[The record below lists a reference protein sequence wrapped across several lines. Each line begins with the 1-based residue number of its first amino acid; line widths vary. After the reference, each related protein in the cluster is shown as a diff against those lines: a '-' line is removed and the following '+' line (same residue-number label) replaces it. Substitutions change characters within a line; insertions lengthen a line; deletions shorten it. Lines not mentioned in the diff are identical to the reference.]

1 MKYYFR
7 FLIVPLLLGAV
18 SFLLYAA
25 RLPEVP
31 ATTVLLNTAFQN
43 THLMPD
49 DIPEILTRFLPLLL
63 FQIFY
68 GTMIYRHFCTASI
81 YYFSRKTKRVRWF
94 LPECGILFLYAL
106 AYSAV
111 LLFSGIGI
119 VAAFGKLRWDP
130 GFLPLMVYYLLIYSL
145 FLFFTTLAINILS
158 ILVTGSAAFIIVEAV
173 NLICIA
179 VYSVLDPVSK
189 KAAGYVAVMNRLD
202 MEMKKAEEIEKRYKA
217 IKESRKNAIQRM
229 KDACLWACDELGVDH
244 IDAGDMTIK
253 VKNNGGQL
261 PLIIDKPELVPEN
274 LTKITIEPDNAKIRE
289 YLKDNECDFA
299 HIGERGRHIEVK

>member
-1 MKYYFR
+1 M
-7 FLIVPLLLGAV
+7 
-18 SFLLYAA
+18 S
-25 RLPEVP
+25 
-31 ATTVLLNTAFQN
+31 
-43 THLMPD
+43 
-49 DIPEILTRFLPLLL
+49 
-63 FQIFY
+63 
-68 GTMIYRHFCTASI
+68 
-81 YYFSRKTKRVRWF
+81 
-94 LPECGILFLYAL
+94 
-106 AYSAV
+106 
-111 LLFSGIGI
+111 
-119 VAAFGKLRWDP
+119 
-130 GFLPLMVYYLLIYSL
+130 SL
-145 FLFFTTLAINILS
+145 FNIVGEFNELYEMATSEEEQAEQVFIDTLDSLKGE
-158 ILVTGSAAFIIVEAV
+158 LTE
-173 NLICIA
+173 
-179 VYSVLDPVSK
+179 

-229 KDACLWACDELGVDH
+229 KDACLWACDELGVKE